1 MKIAILDNDV
11 VADINALKALTEVS
25 LSDLDIKLVNGDDEG
40 YIYYKLNIDGDFQPD
55 DAAGDTG
62 WWVKRTHRAKG
73 ILFYTVDDSYDFEA
87 NNATDK
93 TSILNMDEFCA
104 ILSGTDEAYVREQI
118 RALIV
123 TKTYAACTDDE
134 KKAGLRRFCA
144 GEGNDYIDALYTQ
157 AEYISM
163 YRDLSEVLDQN
174 YGKRDAMAF
183 EYIQKQIYQGVI
195 TQARAAAIGAGAEQY
210 RAEYRKTRRRGLNYG
225 DTRNGVMDFIEN
237 TNGFQTRPV
246 TGVSTVS
253 KTVTISGKHIAL
265 INTEGLSIQW
275 ANSTANDGYYTID
288 SVSYNSGLDETTI
301 TVVEAI
307 PDSTDDGDLYING
320 LFSFEGGTT
329 TMRDETKSIYLNGVN
344 GS

>member
-1 MKIAILDNDV
+1 
-11 VADINALKALTEVS
+11 
-25 LSDLDIKLVNGDDEG
+25 
-40 YIYYKLNIDGDFQPD
+40 
-55 DAAGDTG
+55 
-62 WWVKRTHRAKG
+62 
-73 ILFYTVDDSYDFEA
+73 
-87 NNATDK
+87 
-93 TSILNMDEFCA
+93 
-104 ILSGTDEAYVREQI
+104 
-118 RALIV
+118 
-123 TKTYAACTDDE
+123 
-134 KKAGLRRFCA
+134 
-144 GEGNDYIDALYTQ
+144 
-157 AEYISM
+157 
-163 YRDLSEVLDQN
+163 
-174 YGKRDAMAF
+174 
-183 EYIQKQIYQGVI
+183 
-195 TQARAAAIGAGAEQY
+195 
-210 RAEYRKTRRRGLNYG
+210 
-225 DTRNGVMDFIEN
+225 MDFIEN